1 MVNTRYLFEW
11 GYVMVIKNKCEYVVS
26 TFPIVLCTCECYVS
40 VGVCLYACEC
50 MCVGVCVYV

>member
-11 GYVMVIKNKCEYVVS
+11 GYVMVIKNNVVS